1 MIDARLSHEVPSQVR
16 RQRHRR
22 QTPLR
27 SKAVLPPRG
36 PSGGQLQ
43 LRQARIPSWGL
54 PLTDPVEP
62 QLVLDGHRQQKL
74 HSGLVRYCISKAPT
88 SRDLFGQIA
97 ALAHLAWHGVI
108 LVTRFY
114 TMCLFSCHSACRP
127 TYLSVSAAKPVESF
141 AVTVSRA
148 ERSVDSPHV

>member
-27 SKAVLPPRG
+27 SKAVLPPRS

-62 QLVLDGHRQQKL
+62 QLVLDVASRSCTVAWFVIAL
-74 HSGLVRYCISKAPT
+74 ARRPT

-97 ALAHLAWHGVI
+97 ALAHLAW
-108 LVTRFY
+108 
-114 TMCLFSCHSACRP
+114 
-127 TYLSVSAAKPVESF
+127 
-141 AVTVSRA
+141 
-148 ERSVDSPHV
+148 